1 MSEPTRAEGAIERLE
16 TELFRALERYF
27 EVRRREVEESIERAG
42 TEFKNFEE
50 ARRQLVE
57 AEQELEQIRQRT
69 AELKGEAV
77 NAIMGTSEASE
88 LEEGVS
94 ELEPELGELAEA
106 EQSVLGRKKDAE
118 ERLRRLTGQD
128 IGEHL
133 AEASSGVAA
142 IALAKAEEIDALK
155 DRVDQRFAEGEN
167 LRPPARNLESLLYSP
182 YCLERLSEKGRKG
195 LQRSPTDHPRAHFLL
210 RIYRPNSRSERCSYP
225 FSDSF

>member
-1 MSEPTRAEGAIERLE
+1 MSEPTGAEGPIEE
-16 TELFRALERYF
+16 FEAELFRSLDRYF

-77 NAIMGTSEASE
+77 NAIVGTSEASE

-155 DRVDQRFAEGEN
+155 DRVDQRFAEGRTSV
-167 LRPPARNLESLLYSP
+167 LRLA
-182 YCLERLSEKGRKG
+182 
-195 LQRSPTDHPRAHFLL
+195 
-210 RIYRPNSRSERCSYP
+210 I
-225 FSDSF
+225 

>member
-1 MSEPTRAEGAIERLE
+1 MSEPTGTEGTIEQLE
-16 TELFRALERYF
+16 TELFRALDRYF

-42 TEFKNFEE
+42 TEFKNFNE

-77 NAIMGTSEASE
+77 NAIVGTSEASE

-106 EQSVLGRKKDAE
+106 EQSALGRKKDAE

-155 DRVDQRFAEGEN
+155 DRVDQRFAEGKTSV
-167 LRPPARNLESLLYSP
+167 LRLA
-182 YCLERLSEKGRKG
+182 
-195 LQRSPTDHPRAHFLL
+195 
-210 RIYRPNSRSERCSYP
+210 I
-225 FSDSF
+225 

>member
-1 MSEPTRAEGAIERLE
+1 MSEPTRAEGTIEQLE
-16 TELFRALERYF
+16 TELFRALDRYF

-42 TEFKNFEE
+42 TEFKNFNE

-77 NAIMGTSEASE
+77 NAIVGTSEASE

-94 ELEPELGELAEA
+94 ELAPELGELAEA
-106 EQSVLGRKKDAE
+106 EQSALGRKKDAE

-155 DRVDQRFAEGEN
+155 DRVDQRFAEGRTSV
-167 LRPPARNLESLLYSP
+167 LRLA
-182 YCLERLSEKGRKG
+182 
-195 LQRSPTDHPRAHFLL
+195 
-210 RIYRPNSRSERCSYP
+210 I
-225 FSDSF
+225 

>member
-1 MSEPTRAEGAIERLE
+1 MSEPTRAEGAIEQLE
-16 TELFRALERYF
+16 TELFRALDRYF

-42 TEFKNFEE
+42 TEFKNFDET
-50 ARRQLVE
+50 RRQLVE

-77 NAIMGTSEASE
+77 NAIVGTSEASE

-94 ELEPELGELAEA
+94 ELEPELGELVEA
-106 EQSVLGRKKDAE
+106 EQSALGRKKDAE

-155 DRVDQRFAEGEN
+155 DRVDQRFAEGRTSV
-167 LRPPARNLESLLYSP
+167 LRLA
-182 YCLERLSEKGRKG
+182 
-195 LQRSPTDHPRAHFLL
+195 
-210 RIYRPNSRSERCSYP
+210 I
-225 FSDSF
+225 